1 MTYFGVTDVDEAIAR
16 VVELGGIAVGDP
28 TDSPFGRFAT
38 VGDPLGAPF
47 RVLDVS
53 AG

>member
-1 MTYFGVTDVDEAIAR
+1 MTYFAVTDVDAAVVR
-16 VVELGGIAVGDP
+16 VDELGGITVGEP
-28 TDSPFGRFAT
+28 EDSRFGRFAT

-47 RVLDVS
+47 RLLDVS